1 MNDNPVITMYEKL
14 RTKWHTP
21 TKPWN
26 ELDPQRQMMI
36 IQAINLMIQAMHQ
49 E

>member
-1 MNDNPVITMYEKL
+1 MNDNVVIEMYEKL
-14 RTKWHTP
+14 RLKWDQP

-36 IQAINLMIQAMHQ
+36 IQAINMMITAMSNQ
-49 E
+49 